1 MCNHAQEIIN
11 KIIIS
16 LNIQKKV
23 LIKSCTYNIQIS
35 DNCIAQ
41 AVVNIESGNRQGKR
55 FYLSTCLQHTL
66 SFACS
71 ILA

>member
-35 DNCIAQ
+35 DNYIAQ
-41 AVVNIESGNRQGKR
+41 AVINKSGNRQGKS